1 MSDKWKERIETAI
14 YGLAVGALLS
24 SVWKYYQDQITL
36 QKLSFNVALISFFI
50 LFNWKIAP
58 SIEKWLDRKLKEMD

>member
-1 MSDKWKERIETAI
+1 MSDKFRKHIETAI
-14 YGLAVGALLS
+14 YGLAVGAMLG
-24 SVWKYYQDQITL
+24 SVWRYYQDQITI

-58 SIEKWLDRKLKEMD
+58 SVEKWLDRKVKEMD